1 MTKYFADFVTG
12 MGAATAGDAYFN
24 SFISNDWMPL
34 IWLAIFIGVT
44 FVTVLTGVQKG
55 IEKVSKFMMPV
66 LVLLTIAVTIYSI
79 TLPGA
84 MEGVAYYFKP
94 DFSKFSIETVLA
106 AMGQIV
112 LFHVPGHG
120 NYGDLWLLYGQKG
133 KFGKVRQ
140 TDRIF

>member
-94 DFSKFSIETVLA
+94 DFSKISQLKSRYI
-106 AMGQIV
+106 
-112 LFHVPGHG
+112 
-120 NYGDLWLLYGQKG
+120 
-133 KFGKVRQ
+133 
-140 TDRIF
+140 